1 MGAISA
7 FGGLPKP
14 WNPEHVLSGHPV
26 VVLPV
31 GWSTQGLPMGV
42 QLVGRRWGDPQL
54 LDVAAALDR
63 VIGDLRSPPAFVT
76 ELTSGPTAAGAGI
89 RPRASRREDGVE
101 EA

>member
-42 QLVGRRWGDPQL
+42 QLAGRRWRDPQL

-76 ELTSGPTAAGAGI
+76 ELASGPTAAGAGI
-89 RPRASRREDGVE
+89 RPRASRREDGEE